1 MAALTAKQDHAV
13 ISIASSPKH
22 KTLNLLT
29 YKFHPFGDYPL
40 VIQHYSTTDNYT
52 TQIVSLGQCH
62 NIYQLIQLQGE
73 LKHHCVKWHYPRSR
87 KKKNEMVCSI
97 TNQEA
102 IKQFIRKVN
111 DAQKDLHKQSNP
123 RPKHLCTL
131 PLDHYYIANLAWKH
145 QDLIAWLGE
154 WWGNSAFEVSLF
166 TYQSPPLPTNFF
178 PAFLDSAPW
187 PLACTYM
194 RPCLWQRWTQVL
206 RCRQELCQYQG

>member
-1 MAALTAKQDHAV
+1 MTELPQECASCGHKMAALTAKQDHAV

-154 WWGNSAFEVSLF
+154 
-166 TYQSPPLPTNFF
+166 
-178 PAFLDSAPW
+178 
-187 PLACTYM
+187 
-194 RPCLWQRWTQVL
+194 
-206 RCRQELCQYQG
+206 